1 MYQSTK
7 VVIFYVGAIESLHR
21 TAVSVCEAL
30 WDAGAE
36 LRVRRVGEI
45 DAIETPRA
53 NADRAELLRE
63 LEEIPP
69 AEPEDLEW
77 ADVALFG
84 ISPRDGAIPRAF
96 GRLVEDA
103 NGRCR
108 DELADKLYC
117 VLSPEKFG
125 AAAPEGSLL
134 PLSDL
139 FNRCDGGG
147 EAA

>member
-45 DAIETPRA
+45 DVNETPRA
-53 NADRAELLRE
+53 EAERTELLRE

-84 ISPRDGAIPRAF
+84 ISPRD
-96 GRLVEDA
+96 
-103 NGRCR
+103 
-108 DELADKLYC
+108 ELADKLYC
-117 VLSPEKFG
+117 VLSPSKFDV
-125 AAAPEGSLL
+125 AAREGSLL